1 VESSSGGSQFVN
13 FAPGP
18 GRVSGERLD
27 GNSATGQAT
36 YSGNARLWQGDSIVE
51 GDVIELNR
59 QTHVLNA
66 TGHVHAVF
74 PQAPVSH
81 RQAGSGAQPAKPEFW
96 HAQGE
101 HLRYLSDDSRGR
113 MEQNVTAHSVEGSMS
128 AEAVDFFFAPRDT
141 ESPAPATAAAG
152 AAQNRSGSGQQL
164 VRASGFGNVN
174 VVQQARRGRAARA
187 DYTAADGK
195 FVLSGASPTV
205 YDALGNETN
214 GRELTFFFGDDS
226 ISVDSAEGLRTL
238 TLHQVE
244 K

>member
-1 VESSSGGSQFVN
+1 
-13 FAPGP
+13 
-18 GRVSGERLD
+18 
-27 GNSATGQAT
+27 
-36 YSGNARLWQGDSIVE
+36 
-51 GDVIELNR
+51 
-59 QTHVLNA
+59 
-66 TGHVHAVF
+66 VHAVF

-226 ISVDSAEGLRTL
+226 INVDSAEGLRTL